1 MRKGRF
7 IMKLEEML
15 ITIEDETNVVVVDAE
30 RGIPL
35 AEYNGKD
42 AIPTELNVC
51 EVVSM
56 RANGNCLIISVIND
70 WVPTEKYQL

>member
-30 RGIPL
+30 NGNTL

-56 RANGNCLIISVIND
+56 RVEGACLVISILN
-70 WVPTEKYQL
+70 ESRI